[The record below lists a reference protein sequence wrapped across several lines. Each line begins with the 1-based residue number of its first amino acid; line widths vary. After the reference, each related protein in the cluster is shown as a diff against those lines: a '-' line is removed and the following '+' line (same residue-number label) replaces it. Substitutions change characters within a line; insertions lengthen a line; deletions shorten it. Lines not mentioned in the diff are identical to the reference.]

1 MSKKVVSFIGFL
13 TLIGFVV
20 FPADAGKVLWD
31 FNPPNGTVP
40 VAPVEATLGGTVEDW
55 TLDGNPDNYDNSAFL
70 ACNFSN
76 GYLHFLDDAS
86 IGSNLSLLTSNHV
99 EVRDEYAL
107 TGPGDRLWLV
117 CDYQMIK
124 YGHRANLQP
133 GTVDSSRGQI
143 FWVSFVTSGF
153 NELGIQYVLG
163 NYNSEGNQYFT
174 AIGNSDE
181 SQDDYLLENRLIEDM
196 GNTPNT
202 NRRKVTIR
210 ITENDDSMT
219 ATVDVRYDSGAYR
232 TIDPAYEGL
241 VTDYPAGNEAGDE
254 LYLAVVGNNSGS
266 GAIEFNMYSL
276 MITDEDPGQGSTQ
289 TDSWSLY

>member
-1 MSKKVVSFIGFL
+1 MKQAVLMVGLLMVFGVV
-13 TLIGFVV
+13 VCPV
-20 FPADAGKVLWD
+20 NAGKILWD
-31 FNPPNGTVP
+31 FNPPTGEVP
-40 VAPVEATLGGTVEDW
+40 VPPVEATLGGTIEDW
-55 TLDGNPDNYDNSAFL
+55 TFDGNPDNYDNSAFL
-70 ACNFSN
+70 ACDFSG

-107 TGPGDRLWLV
+107 TGPGDQLWLV

-124 YGHRANLQP
+124 YGHRANLEP
-133 GTVDSSRGQI
+133 GSVDGSRGQI

-163 NYNSEGNQYFT
+163 DYNSEGFYYFI

-181 SQDDYLLENRLIEDM
+181 SQDDYILENRLVEDL
-196 GNTPNT
+196 GETPNLD
-202 NRRKVTIR
+202 RRTVSIR
-210 ITENDDSMT
+210 ITENDDT
-219 ATVDVRYDSGAYR
+219 FTCAVDVKLDDGDYR
-232 TIDPAYEGL
+232 TIDAAYEGL

-254 LYLAVVGNNSGS
+254 LYLTVIGNNSGS

-276 MITDEDPGQGSTQ
+276 MITDEDPDSGSGI
-289 TDSWSLY
+289 DSWSLY